1 MQISGVVDVSDGI
14 GQQRRNTMEDFKDYK
29 TAIVLQGGGA
39 LGAYEFGVLKA
50 LYEHR
55 PGFEPSAV
63 TGLSIGAVNA
73 AVLVGA
79 KHDPIGT
86 LEDLWRNKFS
96 TPDIVPQFIPESFVP
111 PIMQQHVPRNPAM
124 FNIRPQYFFMPLLA
138 GFYTN
143 SFCDTSPLRE
153 TLKEVIDLA
162 KLNDYGKTRVKV
174 TAVNVETGELEIF
187 DNKDGLNV
195 EHVLASGSLPP
206 GFPMTQIGNNY
217 YWDGGVNS
225 NTPLSP
231 AINCLEDFAENNKRE
246 VIVVEL
252 IPMAGQ
258 LPRNIKDVM
267 SRFSNLIFASKA
279 KLDRKM
285 FEKMNNYI
293 ECAQDVHILL
303 EMLQSNQELKD
314 QINKLLAGKKP
325 GLSVEDIANSE
336 GYRLLTEHKRIDAVT
351 VIPFRLTTPHFAD
364 ASDFSPEI
372 IGERIRIGYQ
382 EAMRQGI
389 DKPNRLTEGGRIE
402 LRQMA

>member
-1 MQISGVVDVSDGI
+1 
-14 GQQRRNTMEDFKDYK
+14 MEIDFKDYK

-73 AVLVGA
+73 AVLAGA
-79 KHDPIGT
+79 KHNPIGT
-86 LEDLWRNKFS
+86 LEDLWCNKFS
-96 TPDIVPQFIPESFVP
+96 TPDIVPRVTQFIPESFVP
-111 PIMQQHVPRNPAM
+111 PIMQQHVSRNPAM
-124 FNIRPQYFFMPLLA
+124 FNIRPEYFFMPLLA

-174 TAVNVETGELEIF
+174 TAVNVETGELEVF
-187 DNKDGLNV
+187 DNKDGLKV
-195 EHVLASGSLPP
+195 DHVLASGSLPP
-206 GFPMTQIGNNY
+206 GFPMTRIGNNY

-252 IPMAGQ
+252 IPMEGQ
-258 LPRNIKDVM
+258 LPQNIKDVV
-267 SRFSNLIFASKA
+267 SRFSNLIFASKV
-279 KLDRKM
+279 KLDRQM
-285 FEKMNNYI
+285 FEKMDDYI

-303 EMLQSNQELKD
+303 ETLQSNQELKD
-314 QINKLLAGKKP
+314 QINKLLAGKKQ
-325 GLSVEDIANSE
+325 GLSVEDIADSD
-336 GYRLLTEHKRIDAVT
+336 GYRSLTKHKRIDAVT

-372 IGERIRIGYQ
+372 IAERIRIGYQ
-382 EAMRQGI
+382 EAMRQEIG
-389 DKPNRLTEGGRIE
+389 KPIPLTKGGRIE
-402 LRQMA
+402 LRRHAA